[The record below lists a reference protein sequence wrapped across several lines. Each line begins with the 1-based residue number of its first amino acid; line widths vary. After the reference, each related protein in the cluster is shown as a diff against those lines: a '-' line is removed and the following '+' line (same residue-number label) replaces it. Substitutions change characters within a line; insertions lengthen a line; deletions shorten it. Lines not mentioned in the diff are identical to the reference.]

1 MDIISLILIAAGLS
15 MDCFAVSIGKG
26 ICTGKFYFRY
36 VFRLA
41 FLFGLFQGLMP
52 LIGYLV
58 ANSFAEQIKE
68 FDHWIAFV
76 LLEIIGIKMIVDALG
91 KQEECDEH
99 ESVKKHFQWK
109 TLLSL
114 AVATSID
121 ALATGVIFVSFPNTI
136 WIAVIIIALTS
147 FIFSFVGVL
156 VGIHFGKRFNFKV
169 EIPGGI
175 ILMIIGLKILI
186 EHLFF

>member
-1 MDIISLILIAAGLS
+1 MDIISLILIAIGLS
-15 MDCFAVSIGKG
+15 MDCFAVSMGKG

-41 FLFGLFQGLMP
+41 FLFGLLQGGMP
-52 LIGYLV
+52 LIGYLA

-68 FDHWIAFV
+68 FDHWIAFI
-76 LLEIIGIKMIVDALG
+76 LLGIIGIKMIVDAFG
-91 KQEECDEH
+91 EQDKYDEH
-99 ESVKKHFQWK
+99 ESVKKHFRWK

-121 ALATGVIFVSFPNTI
+121 ALATGVIFVSYPDTI
-136 WIAVIIIALTS
+136 WIAAIIIALTS
-147 FIFSFVGVL
+147 FIFSFAGVF

-169 EIPGGI
+169 EILGGV
-175 ILMIIGLKILI
+175 ILIIIGLKILI